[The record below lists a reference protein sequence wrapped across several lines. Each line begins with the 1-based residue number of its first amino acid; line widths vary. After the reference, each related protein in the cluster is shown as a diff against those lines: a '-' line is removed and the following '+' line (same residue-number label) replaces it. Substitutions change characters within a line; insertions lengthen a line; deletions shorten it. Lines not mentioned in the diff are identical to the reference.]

1 MIKFKYKNNE
11 YSIYFYYCG
20 NFLQIKNL
28 KSKKDRIFK
37 FDKNTTIKDLL
48 DNLDKIQI

>member
-1 MIKFKYKNNE
+1 MIKFKYKNKQFT
-11 YSIYFYYCG
+11 IFFYYCG

-37 FDKNTTIKDLL
+37 YDKNTTIKHFLNVLDL
-48 DNLDKIQI
+48 IQL